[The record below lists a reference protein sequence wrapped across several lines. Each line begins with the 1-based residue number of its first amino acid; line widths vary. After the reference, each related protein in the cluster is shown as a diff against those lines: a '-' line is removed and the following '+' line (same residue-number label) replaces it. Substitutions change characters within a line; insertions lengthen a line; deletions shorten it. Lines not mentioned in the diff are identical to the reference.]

1 MNNLS
6 NNSTPVEIQVQ
17 NGNGYQKISIKGKLL
32 FGSTNSVKNKLKE
45 FIGQADGFI
54 IDLTELQFIDSTG
67 FGVLINFAKL
77 VGIQKI
83 AIVIQDEIIR
93 ELFMISKLNL
103 LFPLTAS
110 VDEAIAAL
118 RNGYNATIRI
128 DEY

>member
-17 NGNGYQKISIKGKLL
+17 NINGYRKISIKGKLL

-45 FIGQADGFI
+45 FVGQADGFI

-110 VDEAIAAL
+110 VDEAITTL